1 MTRYSVSGGQRVR
14 GAVQLESP
22 VQLRGSVD
30 EHTPGSRLIALTPSL
45 CQELPY
51 CVCVHVWSVGAKA
64 VELVCATHNVLSFQT
79 LHQSLFALKT
89 AASSF

>member
-51 CVCVHVWSVGAKA
+51 CVRVHVWSVGAKA
-64 VELVCATHNVLSFQT
+64 VELVFATHNVLSFQT
-79 LHQSLFALKT
+79 FFALKT